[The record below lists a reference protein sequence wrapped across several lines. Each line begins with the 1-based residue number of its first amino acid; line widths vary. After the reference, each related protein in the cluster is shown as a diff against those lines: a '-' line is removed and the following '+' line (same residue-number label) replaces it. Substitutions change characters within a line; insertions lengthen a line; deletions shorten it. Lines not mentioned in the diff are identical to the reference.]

1 MGWEVGKVCTCAA
14 HIAVILLIVSNL
26 VLLAAEAHDGLH
38 DAPDFLVW
46 AKLLVFLLFTL
57 ELGVRLLVR
66 LRRGLRPDKLWF
78 SELLVICVQ
87 GVDVIVT
94 RGREAGSEVHATA
107 YFRILQYLRWFRIVR
122 CLRFIPLFA
131 NMKAGAF
138 LDLKKLFCVPS
149 VYSCNWQVQMDHIN
163 GALWPLLSYLL
174 VLFFSIFI
182 VATMVTAVVGDDCWQ
197 QSDLVR
203 SCGEHFVSIWE
214 SLYNVFMA
222 TFGSLDFDDLVSP
235 LWDVS
240 GFACVILC
248 LYMPLI
254 DVMKTVLWAHL
265 CQKFV
270 ETASKDQLEERL
282 EQLWN
287 KILGPCSGSQLVVRK
302 SSYHAR
308 VACAC

>member
-1 MGWEVGKVCTCAA
+1 
-14 HIAVILLIVSNL
+14 
-26 VLLAAEAHDGLH
+26 
-38 DAPDFLVW
+38 
-46 AKLLVFLLFTL
+46 
-57 ELGVRLLVR
+57 
-66 LRRGLRPDKLWF
+66 
-78 SELLVICVQ
+78 
-87 GVDVIVT
+87 
-94 RGREAGSEVHATA
+94 
-107 YFRILQYLRWFRIVR
+107 
-122 CLRFIPLFA
+122 
-131 NMKAGAF
+131 
-138 LDLKKLFCVPS
+138 
-149 VYSCNWQVQMDHIN
+149 MDHIN

-287 KILGPCSGSQLVVRK
+287 KMTGGSDSIRLDLCKEALKDRRWIKELSDQLGTSTRAFCKGAHHLLKLMDENGDKVLEKGEFIRGMMRLAGPAKNLELQWEMQEIAKMLSALRWQDLYCPDSRHRLRGRCKWAGQRRMRFKVCRVLCTGDYKK
-302 SSYHAR
+302 SRISL
-308 VACAC
+308 